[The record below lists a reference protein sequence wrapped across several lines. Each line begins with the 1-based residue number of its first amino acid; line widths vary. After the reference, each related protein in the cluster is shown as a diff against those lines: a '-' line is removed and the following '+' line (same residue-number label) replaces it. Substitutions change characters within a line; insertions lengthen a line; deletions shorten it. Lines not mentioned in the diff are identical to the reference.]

1 MSLEQVTGGWESP
14 KRSNSNSATSLGS
27 KKNAN
32 RSVSDLSSPL
42 WNAEVP
48 DASPPQ
54 DSRHSRIADSS
65 EVPSLVSLHR
75 QLDGLSRDLRRLNP
89 RGRTASTAVIPD
101 LPGQHQCQ
109 QPSAQ
114 IVEGAKQA
122 QSLAKQPL
130 PYIPSMLSGRSIASP
145 VLAKV
150 HSPTNQADEFPSV
163 SPRSLK
169 EPRAASPDA
178 KYANPGAEACS
189 PQISNGRSFSCSAA
203 EEVSMQCEPKNG
215 PPLTG
220 RTRGGRIKVVVR
232 KRPLPPDDNSGSD
245 CVSIDPPCV
254 HIAMRKQRVDLT
266 EYADINDFTFD
277 DAFAEDKCNEYLFN
291 SCCKELLDATLQ
303 GGSASCFAYGQ
314 TGSGKTHTML
324 GNSEERGL
332 YVLAAA
338 SIFSSLEENQE
349 VYASLYE
356 IYCNSLFDLLNN
368 RTPVVVREDHKRRMH
383 ISGLTWHAV
392 SSAELLQQL
401 INNGTDRRSTGST
414 TANER
419 SSRSHAVLT
428 IQVRHQD
435 DPKFCGTLNMV
446 DLAGSERAADT
457 ATTDRQTRQEGAEIN
472 KSLLALKE
480 CIRALDEKKKHVPFR
495 GSKLT
500 EILRDSFIGNSRTV
514 MIANISA
521 SSQNYEHTL
530 NTLRYAFRVKG
541 LSVATFEPSRAR
553 NAPRPARPVAADV
566 PQLQPPVAFAAA
578 ACPGNVSGAVGARN
592 TPARKCTVS
601 VAAPVAGSRQS
612 CSVVPAVSK
621 RHGIFSSTMRGAIS
635 QLCNVN
641 TCPSSSLTHTK
652 TNDSSCTD
660 CFRALARQKIMSITP
675 QIKVSDR
682 SDECASG
689 FRGGME
695 GGSPPNTFT
704 QQQLRDLE
712 ERVLAQL
719 SLDMEFSV
727 KQTLLRRDRT
737 LQRLRRENTVLRMA
751 VVAMEK
757 KIGRMSVLSAKT
769 VQPCH

>member
-1 MSLEQVTGGWESP
+1 MPIIPNIASQQQHVQ
-14 KRSNSNSATSLGS
+14 SNENLPHA
-27 KKNAN
+27 
-32 RSVSDLSSPL
+32 
-42 WNAEVP
+42 
-48 DASPPQ
+48 PP
-54 DSRHSRIADSS
+54 
-65 EVPSLVSLHR
+65 
-75 QLDGLSRDLRRLNP
+75 
-89 RGRTASTAVIPD
+89 
-101 LPGQHQCQ
+101 
-109 QPSAQ
+109 
-114 IVEGAKQA
+114 
-122 QSLAKQPL
+122 LAKQPL
-130 PYIPSMLSGRSIASP
+130 PHIPNMLSGRSVASP

-150 HSPTNQADEFPSV
+150 HSPTHQVDEFPSV
-163 SPRSLK
+163 SPRPLK
-169 EPRAASPDA
+169 IPRAASPDT
-178 KYANPGAEACS
+178 KYAGVAAGTCS
-189 PQISNGRSFSCSAA
+189 PKISDGHSFSCLAA
-203 EEVSMQCEPKNG
+203 EEVNAQCEPKTG

-220 RTRGGRIKVVVR
+220 RTRGGRIKVVIR

-291 SCCKELLDATLQ
+291 SCCKELLDTTLQ

-401 INNGTDRRSTGST
+401 INNGADRRSTGST

-566 PQLQPPVAFAAA
+566 PQLQLPVAFAAA
-578 ACPGNVSGAVGARN
+578 ACPGNVGGAVGARN
-592 TPARKCTVS
+592 TPARKRTVS
-601 VAAPVAGSRQS
+601 APAPAGPNRQQGAGAAGQNKRQ
-612 CSVVPAVSK
+612 
-621 RHGIFSSTMRGAIS
+621 GIFSNAVQNPNPKAS
-635 QLCNVN
+635 
-641 TCPSSSLTHTK
+641 
-652 TNDSSCTD
+652 DSCGD
-660 CFRALARQKIMSITP
+660 CFRALTREKILSFVP
-675 QIKVSDR
+675 NIKIPDRDEEPVSSHRD
-682 SDECASG
+682 AL
-689 FRGGME
+689 E
-695 GGSPPNTFT
+695 GDVQANPFT

-712 ERVLAQL
+712 DRVMAQL
-719 SLDMEFSV
+719 RTDMEYNV

-737 LQRLRRENTVLRMA
+737 LQRLRRENAALHITVAAL
-751 VVAMEK
+751 EK
-757 KIGRMSVLSAKT
+757 RAAECPYCRGKQCNRANDNVEM
-769 VQPCH
+769 Q